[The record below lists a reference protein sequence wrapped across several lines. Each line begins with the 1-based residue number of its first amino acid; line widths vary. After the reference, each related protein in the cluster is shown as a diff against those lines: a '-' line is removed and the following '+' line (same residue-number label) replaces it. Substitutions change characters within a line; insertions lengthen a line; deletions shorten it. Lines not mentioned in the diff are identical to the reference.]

1 MLWAPLIMENST
13 QKMASILGVLESIGL
28 GFPTSMKILLE
39 SVQTWHACVAS
50 MHGLT
55 CKVKKKTKRTIAN
68 MCLATLPCLNDRPSL
83 GTHA

>member
-1 MLWAPLIMENST
+1 MPWAPLIMENST

-55 CKVKKKTKRTIAN
+55 CKVEKSKENNCQHVLSYVA
-68 MCLATLPCLNDRPSL
+68 LPK
-83 GTHA
+83 